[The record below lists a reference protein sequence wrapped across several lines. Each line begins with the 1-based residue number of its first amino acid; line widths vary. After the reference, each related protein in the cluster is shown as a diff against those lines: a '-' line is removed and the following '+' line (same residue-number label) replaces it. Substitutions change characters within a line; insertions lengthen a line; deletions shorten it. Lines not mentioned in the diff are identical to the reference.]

1 MTFID
6 THSHLYLQQ
15 FDSDRDQIVRA
26 ALDRQVNIMLL
37 PNIDRSSV
45 GSMHR
50 MCSQYPGI
58 CLPMMGLHPTSVKSD
73 YAEQMEVI
81 EKCIENQQYVAVGET
96 GLDFYWDRTF
106 EQEQEEV
113 FRRQIS
119 MALAHSLPVVIHS
132 RNSADRIIEILKE
145 EWDDRLAG
153 VFHCFSGSL
162 AQARQITGM
171 GFYLGIGGVLT
182 FQKSG
187 LEQVIRETP
196 LEYLLLETDAP
207 YLAPVPYRGK
217 RNESAYLPLI
227 AARLA
232 DVKGITVEEVAE
244 ITTANAKKLFQ
255 LDSFIHKK

>member
-6 THSHLYLQQ
+6 THTHLYLPE
-15 FDSDRDQIVRA
+15 FDDDREQVVRA

-37 PNIDRSSV
+37 PNIDRHSVSS
-45 GSMHR
+45 MLR
-50 MCSQYPGI
+50 MCSQFPGI

-73 YAEQMEVI
+73 YMDQMEAV
-81 EKCIENQQYVAVGET
+81 EHSFDDQHYVAVGEI

-106 EQEQEEV
+106 VKEQEEV
-113 FRRQIS
+113 FRLQIS
-119 MALAHSLPVVIHS
+119 LSLAHRRPLVIHS
-132 RNSADRIIEILKE
+132 RNSTDRIIEILKE
-145 EWDDRLAG
+145 EWDDRLTG

-162 AQARQITGM
+162 AQAQQVTGM

-187 LEQVIRETP
+187 LEQVVRATP
-196 LEYLLLETDAP
+196 LEHLLLETDAP
-207 YLAPVPYRGK
+207 FLASVPYRGK

-232 DVKGITVEEVAE
+232 DVKGISVEEVAE
-244 ITTANAKKLFQ
+244 VTTANAVRLFR
-255 LDSFIHKK
+255 LDGTNH